1 MEQELTVE
9 ELIALVNSQ
18 KGDFIIR
25 IEFGEEADSCD
36 REAVWSG
43 AGQHIRKDC
52 KTALPECQYQYYGI

>member
-18 KGDFIIR
+18 KVDFIIR

-36 REAVWSG
+36 REERL
-43 AGQHIRKDC
+43 Q
-52 KTALPECQYQYYGI
+52 T

>member
-25 IEFGEEADSCD
+25 IEFGEEGKVKQKGHTKKGLT
-36 REAVWSG
+36 EKP
-43 AGQHIRKDC
+43 I
-52 KTALPECQYQYYGI
+52 P

>member
-25 IEFGEEADSCD
+25 IEFGEEAGSDV
-36 REAVWSG
+36 REERL
-43 AGQHIRKDC
+43 Q
-52 KTALPECQYQYYGI
+52 T

>member
-25 IEFGEEADSCD
+25 IEFGEEADCD
-36 REAVWSG
+36 ASKERL
-43 AGQHIRKDC
+43 Q
-52 KTALPECQYQYYGI
+52 T

>member
-25 IEFGEEADSCD
+25 IEFGGRRIPVTEKNDFKLDVVSIRLVKEA
-36 REAVWSG
+36 
-43 AGQHIRKDC
+43 
-52 KTALPECQYQYYGI
+52 

>member
-25 IEFGEEADSCD
+25 IEFGETS
-36 REAVWSG
+36 
-43 AGQHIRKDC
+43 
-52 KTALPECQYQYYGI
+52 

>member
-25 IEFGEEADSCD
+25 IEFGEEA
-36 REAVWSG
+36 AN
-43 AGQHIRKDC
+43 
-52 KTALPECQYQYYGI
+52 LMLYP